1 MNRFNI
7 PLVAEG
13 LTAYAIERQNG
24 WERHQPEG
32 APPWQAQRRL
42 WIDAI
47 LQGMARLE
55 EQVPDPKL
63 MEQFDRELEQAGG
76 SAAAVPASLQ
86 LQRGTIQNLRNFVT
100 ALEDTGDDR
109 RRQVNVVR
117 ELLEDMA
124 SHLPWASKDNRL
136 DLARDEAE
144 RSLVRM
150 TAQMPIRFTH
160 IALGGDAGPHWASGF
175 VSGSVTD
182 AEAVKQSAVYQGAVR
197 DHPEITNW
205 ATLCVVYV
213 GRDLP
218 SALGTVDA
226 SDFDLEIMNRTG
238 NRFLDEYGV
247 RWLSGPYQMTI
258 ADTLEMAKPEII
270 PEATGWMSI
279 QYPFLQGSR
288 ALTAEDLDIQ
298 ELIGAERNWITF
310 QLDVL
315 ADEQEVFGKQ
325 LSSEAEDSYIQAYTS
340 YNEHTGQV
348 DDTLDIVVRS
358 PGGDEWFS
366 CTLPDETRQA
376 LKQKMDAF
384 CVALYGEHLPE
395 PPAQYRDGPAP
406 IQTGPT
412 M

>member
-63 MEQFDRELEQAGG
+63 MEQFDRELEQPGG

-124 SHLPWASKDNRL
+124 SHLPWTGKDNRL

-150 TAQMPIRFTH
+150 TAQMPIRFTR
-160 IALGGDAGPHWASGF
+160 IALGGDASELQTVAGTVAAVISAVAYVLTEGK
-175 VSGSVTD
+175 VD
-182 AEAVKQSAVYQGAVR
+182 AEALAQAKGTT
-197 DHPEITNW
+197 I
-205 ATLCVVYV
+205 V
-213 GRDLP
+213 G
-218 SALGTVDA
+218 
-226 SDFDLEIMNRTG
+226 
-238 NRFLDEYGV
+238 
-247 RWLSGPYQMTI
+247 
-258 ADTLEMAKPEII
+258 
-270 PEATGWMSI
+270 
-279 QYPFLQGSR
+279 
-288 ALTAEDLDIQ
+288 
-298 ELIGAERNWITF
+298 
-310 QLDVL
+310 
-315 ADEQEVFGKQ
+315 
-325 LSSEAEDSYIQAYTS
+325 
-340 YNEHTGQV
+340 
-348 DDTLDIVVRS
+348 
-358 PGGDEWFS
+358 GGDS
-366 CTLPDETRQA
+366 AAACTQFGFADKITHISTGGGASLELFEGKVLPGIACLND
-376 LKQKMDAF
+376 K
-384 CVALYGEHLPE
+384 
-395 PPAQYRDGPAP
+395 
-406 IQTGPT
+406 
-412 M
+412 

>member
-42 WIDAI
+42 WTDAI

-213 GRDLP
+213 GRGLP

-258 ADTLEMAKPEII
+258 AATLEMAKPEII
-270 PEATGWMSI
+270 PEVTGWMSI

-298 ELIGAERNWITF
+298 ELIGAEKNWITF
-310 QLDVL
+310 QFDVL
-315 ADEQEVFGKQ
+315 ADEQEVFGRQ
-325 LSSEAEDSYIQAYTS
+325 LSSKAEDSYIQAYTS

-395 PPAQYRDGPAP
+395 PPAQCRDGPAP

>member
-63 MEQFDRELEQAGG
+63 MEQFDRELEQASG
-76 SAAAVPASLQ
+76 SAAAVPAPLQ

-124 SHLPWASKDNRL
+124 SHLPWTGKDNRL
-136 DLARDEAE
+136 DLARNEAE

-160 IALGGDAGPHWASGF
+160 IVLGGDAGPHWASGF
-175 VSGSVTD
+175 VSGCVKD
-182 AEAVKQSAVYQGAVR
+182 EEAVKQSSVYRGAVR
-197 DHPEITNW
+197 DYPEITNW
-205 ATLCVVYV
+205 AALCVAYV
-213 GRDLP
+213 GRGLP

-226 SDFDLEIMNRTG
+226 SDFDLEIMNRAG
-238 NRFLDEYGV
+238 GRFLDERGV

-258 ADTLEMAKPEII
+258 AATLEKAKPEII
-270 PEATGWMSI
+270 PAATGWMSI
-279 QYPFLQGSR
+279 QYPLLQGSR
-288 ALTAEDLDIQ
+288 TLTAEDLDIQ
-298 ELIGAERNWITF
+298 ERIGAERDWITF
-310 QLDVL
+310 QFDVL
-315 ADEQEVFGKQ
+315 ADEQEVFGRQ

>member
-32 APPWQAQRRL
+32 TSPWQNQRRL
-42 WIDAI
+42 WTGAI

-55 EQVPDPKL
+55 NQIPDPKW
-63 MEQFDRELEQAGG
+63 MEQFDRELEQASG

-100 ALEDTGDDR
+100 TLEDTGDDR

-124 SHLPWASKDNRL
+124 SHLPWAGKDNRL

-175 VSGSVTD
+175 VPGSVTD
-182 AEAVKQSAVYQGAVR
+182 AEAVKQSPVYQEAVR
-197 DHPEITNW
+197 DYPEVGNW

-213 GRDLP
+213 GRGLP

-226 SDFDLEIMNRTG
+226 SDFDLEIMNRIG
-238 NRFLDEYGV
+238 DRFLDERGV
-247 RWLSGPYQMTI
+247 RWLSGLYQMTI
-258 ADTLEMAKPEII
+258 AALAESLDE
-270 PEATGWMSI
+270 SV
-279 QYPFLQGSR
+279 PFQMG
-288 ALTAEDLDIQ
+288 
-298 ELIGAERNWITF
+298 
-310 QLDVL
+310 
-315 ADEQEVFGKQ
+315 
-325 LSSEAEDSYIQAYTS
+325 
-340 YNEHTGQV
+340 HT
-348 DDTLDIVVRS
+348 
-358 PGGDEWFS
+358 
-366 CTLPDETRQA
+366 
-376 LKQKMDAF
+376 M
-384 CVALYGEHLPE
+384 
-395 PPAQYRDGPAP
+395 
-406 IQTGPT
+406 
-412 M
+412 

>member
-42 WIDAI
+42 WTDAI

-124 SHLPWASKDNRL
+124 SHLPWTGKDNRL
-136 DLARDEAE
+136 DLARNEAE

-160 IALGGDAGPHWASGF
+160 IVLGGDAGPHWASGF
-175 VSGSVTD
+175 VSGCVKD
-182 AEAVKQSAVYQGAVR
+182 EEAVKQSLVYRGTVR
-197 DHPEITNW
+197 NYPEITNW
-205 ATLCVVYV
+205 AALCVAYV
-213 GRDLP
+213 GRGLP
-218 SALGTVDA
+218 SAMGTVDA
-226 SDFDLEIMNRTG
+226 SDFDLEIMNRIG
-238 NRFLDEYGV
+238 DRFLDEQGV

-258 ADTLEMAKPEII
+258 AATPEMAEPEII
-270 PEATGWMSI
+270 PAATDWMSI
-279 QYPFLQGSR
+279 QYPLLRGNR
-288 ALTAEDLDIQ
+288 PLTALDLDVQ
-298 ELIGAERNWITF
+298 ERIGLEDERINF
-310 QLDVL
+310 CLDVL
-315 ADEQEVFGKQ
+315 ADEKSVFGRQ
-325 LSSEAEDSYIQAYTS
+325 LSSEAENSYIQAYTS
-340 YNEHTGQV
+340 YMVDTGQV

-358 PGGDEWFS
+358 SGEDEWFS

-384 CVALYGEHLPE
+384 CAAVYGEHLPE
-395 PPAQYRDGPAP
+395 PPAQRRDGPAP

>member
-124 SHLPWASKDNRL
+124 SHLPWTGKDNRL
-136 DLARDEAE
+136 DLARNEAE

-160 IALGGDAGPHWASGF
+160 IVLGGDAGPHWASGF
-175 VSGSVTD
+175 VSGCVKD
-182 AEAVKQSAVYQGAVR
+182 EEAVKQSSVYRGAVR
-197 DHPEITNW
+197 DYPEITNW
-205 ATLCVVYV
+205 AALCVAYV
-213 GRDLP
+213 GRGLP

-226 SDFDLEIMNRTG
+226 SDFDLEIMNRAG
-238 NRFLDEYGV
+238 GRFLDERGV

-258 ADTLEMAKPEII
+258 AATLEKAKPEII
-270 PEATGWMSI
+270 PAATGWMSI
-279 QYPFLQGSR
+279 QYPLLQGSR
-288 ALTAEDLDIQ
+288 TLTAEDLDIQ
-298 ELIGAERNWITF
+298 ERIGAERDWITF
-310 QLDVL
+310 QFDVL

-395 PPAQYRDGPAP
+395 PPAQRRNGPAP
-406 IQTGPT
+406 LQTGPT

>member
-13 LTAYAIERQNG
+13 LTTYAIERQNG

-32 APPWQAQRRL
+32 APPWREQRRL
-42 WIDAI
+42 WTDAI

-63 MEQFDRELEQAGG
+63 MEQFDRELEQASG
-76 SAAAVPASLQ
+76 SAAAVPAPLQ

-124 SHLPWASKDNRL
+124 SHLPWTGKDNRL
-136 DLARDEAE
+136 DLARNEAE

-160 IALGGDAGPHWASGF
+160 IVLGGDAGPHWASGF

-213 GRDLP
+213 GRGLP

-247 RWLSGPYQMTI
+247 RWLSGPYQMTV
-258 ADTLEMAKPEII
+258 AAAPAESLD
-270 PEATGWMSI
+270 
-279 QYPFLQGSR
+279 GS
-288 ALTAEDLDIQ
+288 AL
-298 ELIGAERNWITF
+298 F
-310 QLDVL
+310 QM
-315 ADEQEVFGKQ
+315 G
-325 LSSEAEDSYIQAYTS
+325 
-340 YNEHTGQV
+340 HT
-348 DDTLDIVVRS
+348 
-358 PGGDEWFS
+358 
-366 CTLPDETRQA
+366 
-376 LKQKMDAF
+376 M
-384 CVALYGEHLPE
+384 
-395 PPAQYRDGPAP
+395 
-406 IQTGPT
+406 
-412 M
+412 

>member
-1 MNRFNI
+1 MDRFDI
-7 PLVAEG
+7 RRVAMG
-13 LTAYAIERQNG
+13 LTAYAIERQHSY
-24 WERHQPEG
+24 ERHQPEG
-32 APPWQAQRRL
+32 APAWQEQRRL
-42 WIDAI
+42 WTDAI
-47 LQGMARLE
+47 LQGMARLDGLT
-55 EQVPDPKL
+55 PDTKL
-63 MEQFDRELEQAGG
+63 MEQFDRELEQARGCYFT
-76 SAAAVPASLQ
+76 VPATQ
-86 LQRGTIQNLRNFVT
+86 QMQKDTIRELRCFIAT
-100 ALEDTGDDR
+100 LEATRDDR

-124 SHLPWASKDNRL
+124 SYLPWASKNNRL

-160 IALGGDAGPHWASGF
+160 IVLGGDTGPHWASGF

-182 AEAVKQSAVYQGAVR
+182 AETVKQSAVYQGALR

-213 GRDLP
+213 GRGLP

-238 NRFLDEYGV
+238 NRFLDERGV

-258 ADTLEMAKPEII
+258 AATPEMAEPEII
-270 PEATGWMSI
+270 PAATDWMSI
-279 QYPFLQGSR
+279 QYPLLHGNR
-288 ALTAEDLDIQ
+288 PLTALDLDVQ
-298 ELIGAERNWITF
+298 ERIGLEDERINF
-310 QLDVL
+310 CLDVL
-315 ADEQEVFGKQ
+315 ADEKSVFGRQ
-325 LSSEAEDSYIQAYTS
+325 LSSEAENSYIQAYTS
-340 YNEHTGQV
+340 YMVDTGQV

-358 PGGDEWFS
+358 SGEDEWFS

-384 CVALYGEHLPE
+384 CAAVYGEHLPE
-395 PPAQYRDGPAP
+395 PPAQRRDGPAP

>member
-42 WIDAI
+42 WTDAI

-100 ALEDTGDDR
+100 ALEDTGNDR

-124 SHLPWASKDNRL
+124 SHLPWAGKSNRL

-213 GRDLP
+213 GRGLP

-258 ADTLEMAKPEII
+258 AATLEMAKPEII
-270 PEATGWMSI
+270 PEVTGWMSI

-298 ELIGAERNWITF
+298 ELIGAEKNWITF
-310 QLDVL
+310 QFDVL
-315 ADEQEVFGKQ
+315 ADEQEVFGRQ
-325 LSSEAEDSYIQAYTS
+325 LSSKAEDSYIQAYTS

-395 PPAQYRDGPAP
+395 PPAQCRDGPAP

>member
-63 MEQFDRELEQAGG
+63 MEQFDRELEQASG

-395 PPAQYRDGPAP
+395 PPAQCRDGPAP

>member
-42 WIDAI
+42 WTDAI

-182 AEAVKQSAVYQGAVR
+182 AETVKQSAVYQGALR

-213 GRDLP
+213 GRGLP

-226 SDFDLEIMNRTG
+226 SDFDLEIMNRTRD
-238 NRFLDEYGV
+238 RFLDERGV

-258 ADTLEMAKPEII
+258 AATLEMAKPEII
-270 PEATGWMSI
+270 PEVTGWMSI

-298 ELIGAERNWITF
+298 ELIGAEKNWITF
-310 QLDVL
+310 QFDVL
-315 ADEQEVFGKQ
+315 ADEQEVFGRQ
-325 LSSEAEDSYIQAYTS
+325 LSSKAEDSYIQAYTS

>member
-63 MEQFDRELEQAGG
+63 MEQFDRELEQASG
-76 SAAAVPASLQ
+76 SAAAVPAPLQ

-109 RRQVNVVR
+109 RRQINVVR

-175 VSGSVTD
+175 VSGCVKD
-182 AEAVKQSAVYQGAVR
+182 EEAVKQSSVYRGAVR
-197 DHPEITNW
+197 DYPEITNW
-205 ATLCVVYV
+205 AALCVAYV
-213 GRDLP
+213 GRGLP

-226 SDFDLEIMNRTG
+226 SDFDLEIMNRAG
-238 NRFLDEYGV
+238 GRFLDERGV

-258 ADTLEMAKPEII
+258 AATLEKAKPEII
-270 PEATGWMSI
+270 PAATGWMSI
-279 QYPFLQGSR
+279 QYPLLQGSR
-288 ALTAEDLDIQ
+288 TLTAEDLDIQ
-298 ELIGAERNWITF
+298 ERIGAERDWITF
-310 QLDVL
+310 QFDVL
-315 ADEQEVFGKQ
+315 ADEQEVFGRQ

-366 CTLPDETRQA
+366 CTLPDETWQA